1 MKARLIAQLALI
13 GLGALVGI
21 AGTLATGSSGPL
33 WAGLAFAGIMGLFA
47 LLDYSGHQEASTA
60 LAVGLGVGIVASEIK
75 QRSDRTQD

>member
-1 MKARLIAQLALI
+1 MKARLIAQLI
-13 GLGALVGI
+13 FISFGVLVGI
-21 AGTLATGSSGPL
+21 LGTIATGSSGPL

-75 QRSDRTQD
+75 QHSGRDRD